1 MPFLI
6 HQSRQPGG
14 QCRIPCRFGCC
25 GRERERRISDARD
38 RSGSPA
44 LPRLRRGASGR
55 RLMSNGQTTVSLVHA
70 AVAGSSRL
78 FARLGTTEALHA
90 VERCMKRMVRGID
103 GFHGRLVGTA
113 RDELTA
119 VFGNASDACQA
130 AIAMQRRVADLP
142 PVSGVQLAIRV
153 GLHHG
158 ALVEHEGEVFGD
170 AVRIAESLAG
180 LADAGQLVTS
190 GTTQALLTPQL
201 QLLTRRLDSASS
213 ADLPGEDPVFEVIWA
228 EPRGEPRQPV
238 VDKPQST
245 REREL
250 RLCIRYGHYV
260 KLLDRHRP
268 SVAMGRDAGCE
279 IAVHNRRASR
289 LHARIE
295 RRGGKF
301 VLIDLSTNGTFV
313 TINGEQELF
322 IRHEQFV
329 LRGSGVISFAASAG
343 SAAADVAEYEHL

>member
-1 MPFLI
+1 
-6 HQSRQPGG
+6 
-14 QCRIPCRFGCC
+14 
-25 GRERERRISDARD
+25 
-38 RSGSPA
+38 
-44 LPRLRRGASGR
+44 
-55 RLMSNGQTTVSLVHA
+55 MSNSETNASLIHA

-78 FARLGTTEALHA
+78 FARLGTTEATHA

-103 GFHGRLVGTA
+103 GFHGRLVGSK
-113 RDELTA
+113 RDELSA
-119 VFGNASDACQA
+119 LFANANDACQA

-142 PVSGVQLAIRV
+142 PISGMQLAIRV
-153 GLHHG
+153 GVHHG
-158 ALVEHEGEVFGD
+158 SVLEHEGEVFGQ
-170 AVRIAESLAG
+170 AVRVAESLAS

-190 GTTQALLTPQL
+190 GETRALLTPQL
-201 QLLTRRLDSASS
+201 QLLARPLDSRS
-213 ADLPGEDPVFEVIWA
+213 DKELPGDCSVFEVLWA
-228 EPRGEPRQPV
+228 EPRAEPRHPV
-238 VDKPQST
+238 ADRPQSA

-260 KLLDRHRP
+260 KLLDRQRP

-279 IAVHNRRASR
+279 ITVHNRRASR
-289 LHARIE
+289 HHARIE
-295 RRGGKF
+295 RRGGNF

-313 TINGEQELF
+313 TVNGEQELF